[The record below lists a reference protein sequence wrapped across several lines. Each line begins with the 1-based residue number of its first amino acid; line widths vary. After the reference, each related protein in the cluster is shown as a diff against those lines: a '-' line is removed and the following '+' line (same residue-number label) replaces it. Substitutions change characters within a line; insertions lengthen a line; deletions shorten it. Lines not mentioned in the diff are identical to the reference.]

1 MSSPFQVT
9 LKELKELFAVDNV
22 VSGASSEKLAEIG
35 GLESLCTKLSTST
48 VAGINSKEELL
59 EERKSL

>member
-35 GLESLCTKLSTST
+35 GLESLCTKLSTNT
-48 VAGINSKEELL
+48 VTGINSKEELL